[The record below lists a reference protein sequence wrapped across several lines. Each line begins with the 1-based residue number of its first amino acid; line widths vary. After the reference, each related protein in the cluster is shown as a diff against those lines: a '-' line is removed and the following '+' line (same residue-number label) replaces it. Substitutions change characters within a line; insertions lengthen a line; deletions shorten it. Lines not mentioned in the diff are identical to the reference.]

1 MICNIYLKELISRNI
16 LKKIKIIVFAL
27 IILGIPGFFLGK
39 KFFRKK
45 EIRQDLNSE
54 FSTSSVINIDKRNY
68 ECDFSHFSGKTNITI
83 NKPESIKGMS
93 IEWNNGK
100 QKISMD
106 NLTKNYDSYVF
117 PENSFIN
124 LVVKILD
131 NLSST
136 KIEKINDDERYQT
149 FKGSIDS
156 TEFEITAEKSK
167 ILEIF
172 IKSKNAKITFD

>member
-1 MICNIYLKELISRNI
+1 MLA
-16 LKKIKIIVFAL
+16 V
-27 IILGIPGFFLGK
+27 PGFFLGK

-45 EIRQDLNSE
+45 EIQENLNSD

-68 ECDFSHFSGKTNITI
+68 ECDFSHFSGKTNIKV

-93 IEWNNGK
+93 LEWNNGK

-106 NLTKNYDSYVF
+106 NVEKNYESYVF

-124 LVVKILD
+124 LLVKILD
-131 NLSST
+131 NLSEL
-136 KIEKINDDERYQT
+136 KIEQINDDGRYQT
-149 FKGSIDS
+149 YRGSIDN
-156 TEFEITAEKSK
+156 TEFEITSEKSK

>member
-1 MICNIYLKELISRNI
+1 M

-27 IILGIPGFFLGK
+27 IVLGVPGFFLGK

-45 EIRQDLNSE
+45 EIQQDLNSE

-68 ECDFSHFSGKTNITI
+68 ECDFSHFSGKTNITV
-83 NKPESIKGMS
+83 NKPASIKGMS
-93 IEWNNGK
+93 LEWNNGK
-100 QKISMD
+100 QKISID
-106 NLTKNYDSYVF
+106 NIDKNYESYVF

-124 LVVKILD
+124 LIVKILN
-131 NLSST
+131 NLST
-136 KIEKINDDERYQT
+136 LKIEKIDDDGRYQT
-149 FKGSIDS
+149 YKGFIDKI
-156 TEFEITAEKSK
+156 EFEITAEKSK

>member
-1 MICNIYLKELISRNI
+1 M
-16 LKKIKIIVFAL
+16 KKIKIIIFAL
-27 IILGIPGFFLGK
+27 IVLGIPGFFLGK

-68 ECDFSHFSGKTNITI
+68 ECDFSHFSGKTNITL

-100 QKISMD
+100 QKISID
-106 NLTKNYDSYVF
+106 NLEKNYDSCIF

-124 LVVKILD
+124 LIVKILD
-131 NLSST
+131 NLST
-136 KIEKINDDERYQT
+136 IKIEKTNDDGRYQT
-149 FKGSIDS
+149 YKGVIDN
-156 TEFEITAEKSK
+156 TEFEITSEKSK

>member
-1 MICNIYLKELISRNI
+1 M
-16 LKKIKIIVFAL
+16 KKIKIIIFAL
-27 IILGIPGFFLGK
+27 LVLGVTGFFLGK

-54 FSTSSVINIDKRNY
+54 FSTTSVINIDKKNY
-68 ECDFSHFSGKTNITI
+68 ECDFSHFSGKTKVTV
-83 NKPESIKGMS
+83 NKPISIKGIS
-93 IEWNNGK
+93 LEWNNGK
-100 QKISMD
+100 QKISID
-106 NLTKNYDSYVF
+106 NLDKNYESYVF

-124 LVVKILD
+124 LIVKILD
-131 NLSST
+131 HLST
-136 KIEKINDDERYQT
+136 LKIEQINDDGRYQT
-149 FKGSIDS
+149 YKGFIDN